1 MVSGSVRTRDAN
13 REKNKSDLLKGVP
26 LFLIKQQAWE
36 AGMSRNPQVQKP
48 AFEVRPSKNG
58 LSWSVLHINK
68 NNRRS
73 HTYEFASEKAAWNWI
88 NYESKVWLK
97 QFEGIRRL

>member
-73 HTYEFASEKAAWNWI
+73 ETYEFASEKAAWNWI
-88 NYESKVWLK
+88 NYESNVWLK